1 MKSQISIL
9 ILILTLIGCN
19 NQRRFDSES
28 WKSSGGELIVTD
40 YRMSMTDD
48 LLNNNLLIG
57 KTKTEIDSLLGFTNL
72 SLDSDNKTYLY
83 LVKED
88 YSSDI
93 DPDEIIYIG
102 VKFDRMDKSMKTELI
117 RKK

>member
-1 MKSQISIL
+1 MKNQISIL
-9 ILILTLIGCN
+9 ILTLLLIGCN
-19 NQRRFDSES
+19 NQRPFNSDV
-28 WKSSGGELIVTD
+28 WKFSGGESIMTNI
-40 YRMSMTDD
+40 RFSMTDD

-83 LVKED
+83 LVKEE

-93 DPDEIIYIG
+93 DPDRIIYVA
-102 VKFDRMDKSMKTELI
+102 VKFDSLDKSMVTELI
-117 RKK
+117 VTK

>member
-1 MKSQISIL
+1 MLRIIH
-9 ILILTLIGCN
+9 
-19 NQRRFDSES
+19 
-28 WKSSGGELIVTD
+28 
-40 YRMSMTDD
+40 
-48 LLNNNLLIG
+48 
-57 KTKTEIDSLLGFTNL
+57 